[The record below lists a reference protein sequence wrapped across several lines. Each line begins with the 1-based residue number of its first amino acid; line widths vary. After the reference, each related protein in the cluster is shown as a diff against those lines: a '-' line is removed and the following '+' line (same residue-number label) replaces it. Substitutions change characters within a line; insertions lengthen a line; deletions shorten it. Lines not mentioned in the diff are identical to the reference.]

1 MAKGSGNTRSQGP
14 SGSGTQ
20 APPEVDGFI
29 KAYTAKGGPDY
40 SFFSQFYSTAN
51 AEKTKQWMDGQPKL
65 DGVSVFRGS
74 QMLSG
79 DIVNFIVYE
88 GWKAGETIIPTELI
102 SDNPSGLLPFSR
114 QSTRVLSYG
123 GSTPKPKPEYDR
135 FENEPMTVKFEVETS
150 GVNFVDIAKLSHYP
164 EEQEAVAKKNA
175 RFKYMGAEYK
185 DVGAYWL
192 IKLKEVK

>member
-1 MAKGSGNTRSQGP
+1 MAKN
-14 SGSGTQ
+14 SGTTRLRMSGTHSAQ
-20 APPEVDGFI
+20 VPPEVDGFI

-40 SFFSQFYSTAN
+40 RFFSQFYNTEN
-51 AEKTKQWMDGQPKL
+51 AEKTKKWMDDQPKL

-102 SDNPSGLLPFSR
+102 SGNPSGILAFSK

-123 GSTPKPKPEYDR
+123 GTTPKPKPEYDR
-135 FENEPMTVKFEVETS
+135 FENEPITVKFEVETS
-150 GVNFVDIAKLSHYP
+150 GVNFVDIARLSHYP

-175 RFKYMGAEYK
+175 RFKYIGAEYK
-185 DVGAYWL
+185 DIGSYWL
-192 IKLKEVK
+192 IKLKEVR